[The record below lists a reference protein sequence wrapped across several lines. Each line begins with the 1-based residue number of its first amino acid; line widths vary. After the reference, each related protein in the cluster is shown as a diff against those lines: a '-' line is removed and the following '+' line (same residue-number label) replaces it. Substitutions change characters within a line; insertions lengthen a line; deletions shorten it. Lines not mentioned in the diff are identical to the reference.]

1 MIKMSSIQEN
11 GKKKNIVAII
21 QARSNSLRFPK
32 KVLKKINNKTLLE
45 ILIKRLKL
53 SKYISEIVVATTHS
67 NDDNEII
74 KICKKLNI
82 NYYKGDEKNVLK
94 RYYYAA
100 KTFKA
105 SEIVRITGDCPLIDH
120 TIVDLVISKYLL
132 SKVDYAS
139 NINPPS
145 FPDGMDVE
153 IFSIEV
159 LKKIYIKKLQSHHK
173 EHVTTYIRESN
184 NFKKLNIKYY
194 KDFSKLRLCVDYEE
208 DLVLL
213 EKILKRFKFKI
224 NFSLKSILDF
234 MKKNPELKKL
244 NNKYVRNEGQLLSE
258 GQKLWLQAKKIIPGG
273 TMLFSKNPDLFLPK
287 FWPAY
292 FSKTKGISIWDLEKK
307 KYLDMCYMGVGTN
320 ILGYSNTSVDN
331 AVKNVIKSGNM
342 STLNCKEE
350 VQLAEKLIQ
359 IHPWSEQARFTRTGG
374 EASSVAIRLARA
386 ATGRDKLA
394 VCGYHGWHDWY
405 LAANL
410 KNSNNLNTHLMKN
423 LGIAGVPNFME
434 NSCFSFDYNNL
445 ESFLKIVNRHKLASV
460 IMEVSR
466 FQKPKFNFLNKIKK
480 ICNEKGIVLIFDE
493 CTSGFRETFGGLHL
507 KLNVN
512 PDICILGKA
521 LGNGYAINAIIGKK
535 NVMNSLNST
544 FISSTFWT
552 ERIGYAAALKT
563 LEIMEKEKSWKLI
576 SRIGKK
582 FKVNWRN
589 LAQRNNI
596 NLEIKGLDPLPKFE
610 FHSYNQLKK
619 TFITQEFL
627 KKNILANDTIYLST
641 KHSNKKI
648 IQKYFNILD
657 EIFKTIYKNNSHK
670 QLTKLLDGSVSLS
683 GLRSKV

>member
-1 MIKMSSIQEN
+1 
-11 GKKKNIVAII
+11 
-21 QARSNSLRFPK
+21 
-32 KVLKKINNKTLLE
+32 
-45 ILIKRLKL
+45 
-53 SKYISEIVVATTHS
+53 
-67 NDDNEII
+67 
-74 KICKKLNI
+74 
-82 NYYKGDEKNVLK
+82 
-94 RYYYAA
+94 
-100 KTFKA
+100 
-105 SEIVRITGDCPLIDH
+105 
-120 TIVDLVISKYLL
+120 
-132 SKVDYAS
+132 
-139 NINPPS
+139 
-145 FPDGMDVE
+145 
-153 IFSIEV
+153 
-159 LKKIYIKKLQSHHK
+159 
-173 EHVTTYIRESN
+173 
-184 NFKKLNIKYY
+184 
-194 KDFSKLRLCVDYEE
+194 
-208 DLVLL
+208 
-213 EKILKRFKFKI
+213 
-224 NFSLKSILDF
+224 
-234 MKKNPELKKL
+234 
-244 NNKYVRNEGQLLSE
+244 
-258 GQKLWLQAKKIIPGG
+258 
-273 TMLFSKNPDLFLPK
+273 
-287 FWPAY
+287 
-292 FSKTKGISIWDLEKK
+292 
-307 KYLDMCYMGVGTN
+307 MCYMGVGTN
-320 ILGYSNTSVDN
+320 ILGYSNSSVDN
-331 AVKNVIKSGNM
+331 AVKNVIKNGNM

-350 VQLAEKLIQ
+350 VQLAEKLIH

-386 ATGRDKLA
+386 ATGRNKLA

-423 LGIAGVPNFME
+423 LGIAGVPNFLE

-445 ESFLKIVNRHKLASV
+445 ESFLKIVDRHKLATV

-576 SRIGKK
+576 TRIGKK
-582 FKVNWRN
+582 FKDNWKN

-610 FHSYNQLKK
+610 FDSCNQLKK

-648 IQKYFNILD
+648 IQTYFNILD
-657 EIFKTIYKNNSHK
+657 EIFKIIYKNNNKK

-683 GLRSKV
+683 GLRSKG